1 MNLGST
7 SPINFNPTTSN
18 IFYESWVYFLTL
30 GSGGGGNQNDIIN
43 TGSFKVEV
51 DSVGTIR
58 VYFASTN
65 TYYVPAGGASFWLN
79 KWNHVAFSWNYST
92 STMLIFVNG
101 APGTSGSGT
110 IVYSSTTAV
119 LLGCLYTNY
128 GFING
133 YIRDLRVVQGG
144 VVPTTSFTP
153 GSAPFSYTLPSYV
166 TGSGSVVF
174 TLLGQFVTYVPGKFN
189 QALMIQNPDAVNQLN
204 TYLSYPLTNSI
215 SVDSGVTISCWVQ
228 IRKTPSSNER
238 YVYTFNRGSNNPGL
252 YLAYNASNNFY
263 VVLNNGTNAY
273 VPSYPTVS
281 LNTWYNAIV
290 VINNGTVSY
299 YVNGTSYNAAT
310 YTPPSG
316 VTLQTNFILGGST
329 NSAYEGNFIIDDLRI
344 YNTAL
349 TAAQVSSIYN
359 QQGVP
364 GRSAITNSIGSVK
377 TVLTGTPLF
386 SQLSTSATSS
396 AVGAFSLR
404 AVNGS
409 TAKAVAVQAHPV
421 VAYPPASLTS
431 NTTTLTAQTYGN
443 GLYTTVASSYN
454 SGGGIYEAWRAFTA
468 VSNWWRPA
476 DSNYNNTTGLYTGT
490 AQVTVSGGVNYY
502 GDWLQIQLPNK
513 IRLVRYTLDE
523 APVIAGGQLNSTPL
537 KFYVFGS
544 SDSGTTWTMIDAQD
558 VPVYLTQTF
567 TVPSANAITTYDW
580 FRLSVNKIPPSTTTL
595 RVAKWILNG
604 SADNY
609 ATGSATDFYADRLGN
624 LLTAPVVGQSL
635 ASWLGGATGYVTTWY
650 DQSGAGNH
658 ATQATAANQ
667 PIITKATKGPGY
679 ACVYTGNQWVS
690 FGTLN
695 TFTGTPFCISAV
707 TTRTSNVSLNGI
719 TGWGDGFSGFN
730 FAIFTLSATQDR
742 FRSDFRKTTG
752 LNASGAIPVYA
763 AGEGALYPVCDYSSG
778 FINRIYNKSSLLT
791 TSGNGV
797 DFLNTA
803 NTKTPSIGLA
813 PASAPNCFY
822 QGEIYEV
829 IFFTKSLYDLDGT
842 STITQIYNNQ
852 VGIYG
857 T

>member
-1 MNLGST
+1 MFLYGQNPFSVPNVIQGAEQTVTESQWIHASMVFSGT
-7 SPINFNPTTSN
+7 SIT
-18 IFYESWVYFLTL
+18 
-30 GSGGGGNQNDIIN
+30 
-43 TGSFKVEV
+43 
-51 DSVGTIR
+51 
-58 VYFASTN
+58 
-65 TYYVPAGGASFWLN
+65 TYYN
-79 KWNHVAFSWNYST
+79 
-92 STMLIFVNG
+92 
-101 APGTSGSGT
+101 
-110 IVYSSTTAV
+110 
-119 LLGCLYTNY
+119 
-128 GFING
+128 
-133 YIRDLRVVQGG
+133 
-144 VVPTTSFTP
+144 
-153 GSAPFSYTLPSYV
+153 
-166 TGSGSVVF
+166 
-174 TLLGQFVTYVPGKFN
+174 
-189 QALMIQNPDAVNQLN
+189 AVNKDN
-204 TYLSYPLTNSI
+204 LSLVVSP
-215 SVDSGVTISCWVQ
+215 VTFTALSLG
-228 IRKTPSSNER
+228 
-238 YVYTFNRGSNNPGL
+238 NR
-252 YLAYNASNNFY
+252 AAINADQ
-263 VVLNNGTNAY
+263 
-273 VPSYPTVS
+273 
-281 LNTWYNAIV
+281 
-290 VINNGTVSY
+290 
-299 YVNGTSYNAAT
+299 AAKC
-310 YTPPSG
+310 
-316 VTLQTNFILGGST
+316 
-329 NSAYEGNFIIDDLRI
+329 EIDDLRI

-349 TAAQVSSIYN
+349 TAAQVKSIYN

-364 GRSAITNSIGSVK
+364 GRGAGITQYIKSATGGNTVQDIGGYRIHTFTTVGTSTFTPATSGLVEVLVVAGGGGGGGCSANQSGGGGGAGELVYIPNSSVSGSVSV
-377 TVLTGTPLF
+377 TVGAGGNGGTTTGVNGTNGGNSVFGSLTALGGGFGGTTNRNGNPGGSGGGSGRTAIGGASTATIGYGNAGGLSVGNISGTASGGGGGGATSVGQNAYDNNIRTPGGTGYTSSISGTGVIYATGGNGGARSLSSNGANGAANTGNGADGGDGNALTNGGAGGSGIVIVRYPISGPVNMTGTPLF
-386 SQLSTSATSS
+386 TQLSTSATSS

-404 AVNGS
+404 AVNGG
-409 TAKAVAVQAHPV
+409 TAKAVAVQVHPV
-421 VAYPPASLTS
+421 VQWPPVAMTS
-431 NTTTLTAQTYGN
+431 NTTIISAQTYGN
-443 GLYTTVASSYN
+443 GTYTTVASSYN
-454 SGGGIYEAWRAFTA
+454 AGGGIYEAWRAFTN
-468 VSNWWRPA
+468 VSNWWRPSGA
-476 DSNYNNTTGLYTGT
+476 TYDGTTGIFVGT
-490 AQVTVSGGVNYY
+490 TYVTVSGGVNYY
-502 GDWLQIQLPNK
+502 GEWLQIQLPNK
-513 IRLVRYTLDE
+513 IRLVNYTLDQ
-523 APVIAGGQLNSTPL
+523 APVIAGSQLNSTPL
-537 KFYVFGS
+537 TFYVFGS
-544 SDSGTTWTMIDAQD
+544 NDSGTTWTLIDAQD
-558 VPVYLTQTF
+558 VPVYTTQSF
-567 TVPSANAITTYDW
+567 VVPSANAITTYNW